1 LSAARI
7 ILIRHAETPWNR
19 ERRMQGHMNTPLS
32 EAGRAQAVALGRR
45 LVGHPFRAL
54 YSSDLARAHQTA
66 QAIADH
72 CGCEVLSDVR
82 LRERSFGIF
91 EGLTYAEMAERHPED
106 FARFDSR
113 DPDYILPG
121 GESGRMFWERCL
133 ACLAEI
139 GEQHAGDE
147 VVVVT
152 HGLVLDAVYRKA
164 HGLAHYEPRPV
175 PLVNASINA
184 FDYAGGA
191 WRMESWGDVAHLAPE
206 LVTRYEGR
214 VR

>member
-1 LSAARI
+1 MSGARV

-19 ERRMQGHMNTPLS
+19 ERRMQGHMDTPLS
-32 EAGRAQAVALGRR
+32 DAGRAQAAALGRR
-45 LVGHPFRAL
+45 LAGSRFRAL
-54 YSSDLARAHQTA
+54 YSSDLARAHETA
-66 QAIADH
+66 RAIANH
-72 CGCEVLSDVR
+72 CGCEVVSDAR

-106 FARFDSR
+106 FVRFDAR
-113 DPDYILPG
+113 DPDYVMPG
-121 GESGRMFWERCL
+121 GESARAFRERCL
-133 ACLAEI
+133 VCLAEI
-139 GEQHAGDE
+139 GEQHVGGE

-164 HGLAHYEPRPV
+164 HGLAHHEPRPV

-191 WRMESWGDVAHLAPE
+191 WRMESWGDVEHLAPE

-214 VR
+214 IR